1 MGLISLLFSSPLL
14 FIIIAFVIVVAITVH
29 EFAHAWVADHF
40 GDPTP
45 RYQGRVTL
53 NPLAHLDPFG
63 TLLLFLVGFGWGR
76 PVQFDPHNLK
86 DPIKDAAIIALAG
99 PVSNLLL
106 SVLLIFLIPLLSAP
120 LGISAEVAGFLLELG
135 VTYNVMLALFNLIP
149 VYPLDGSKIL
159 FALLPRQMALEY
171 DVMMNRYGNFILIAL
186 ILPLVNGVSAVS
198 LLISPAI
205 DLVTTLFMN
214 LAGMIWNY

>member
-1 MGLISLLFSSPLL
+1 MGLLSLLFSSPVV
-14 FIIIAFVIVVAITVH
+14 FVIVAAIIIAAITIH
-29 EFAHAWVADHF
+29 EFAHAWIADYF

-63 TLLLFLVGFGWGR
+63 TALLFLVGFGWGK

-86 DPIKDAAIIALAG
+86 DPVKEAALIALAG

-106 SVLLIFLIPLLSAP
+106 ALLLVLVIPAIDGALGIPLEITSLL
-120 LGISAEVAGFLLELG
+120 LGLAI
-135 VTYNVMLALFNLIP
+135 TYNVMLAIFNLVP

-159 FALLPRQMALEY
+159 FALLPRQMAYEY
-171 DVMMNRYGNFILIAL
+171 DLMMNRYGSFILIAL
-186 ILPLVNGVSAVS
+186 ILPLVNGTSAVS
-198 LLISPAI
+198 LLISPVI
-205 DLVTTLFMN
+205 RLVTGLYLQ
-214 LAGMIWNY
+214 LAGVLV